1 MGPTFLFKAVPRID
15 LTPGFD
21 GPVLL
26 ASQRTEIQPQSLE
39 IGTAELTLRPSEH
52 DPWAEI
58 TDPEVMIAFYIVSD
72 NTMLPGKVLGEV
84 DPDAYLPHYFKM
96 TDFSVGE

>member
-1 MGPTFLFKAVPRID
+1 
-15 LTPGFD
+15 
-21 GPVLL
+21 
-26 ASQRTEIQPQSLE
+26 
-39 IGTAELTLRPSEH
+39 
-52 DPWAEI
+52 
-58 TDPEVMIAFYIVSD
+58 MIAFYIVSD